1 MSVGGPPRLT
11 GAPAALSNATFFSTK
26 WDWQVSSEGEHKMQ
40 DVLTQAKHF
49 LRNEDGATMVE
60 YALMLALIAVVCI
73 VAVGTIGTDAS
84 AMFSSIADD
93 L

>member
-1 MSVGGPPRLT
+1 
-11 GAPAALSNATFFSTK
+11 
-26 WDWQVSSEGEHKMQ
+26 MQ